1 MLEHTL
7 FLLSDE
13 IIDIINFAGV
23 LIASLCSILAI
34 YITNKKQK
42 EMDEF
47 HRRISPSVGIY
58 LNRTYKFPLDAVKK
72 NGGSVVLRTINFNDL
87 LQQSSIA
94 VYVANYSEFRLID
107 PHFTITILYSASSEV
122 SGVENEVE
130 KFAISV
136 INQESIIIPVI
147 FKNGMCSFN
156 LAIEYKTEAGEKLKY
171 LMIYDHNTNKKT
183 GKLYLWRR
191 RKYVLIDEIISTESL
206 VKNESFVER
215 IERRKEETSV
225 TRGDT
230 GVAGKTGGPTS
241 SATTNKRITFGK
253 EKK

>member
-1 MLEHTL
+1 MFNQIK

-13 IIDIINFAGV
+13 LIDIINFAGV

-42 EMDEF
+42 ELDEY

-58 LNRTYKFPLDAVKK
+58 LNRTYKFPLEAVRK

-94 VYVANYSEFRLID
+94 VYVANYSEFRMID
-107 PHFTITILYSASSEV
+107 PHFTVNILYSAMVNQGSTLQNESE
-122 SGVENEVE
+122 S
-130 KFAISV
+130 FAISL
-136 INQESIIIPVI
+136 INQESVIIPIV
-147 FKNGMCSFN
+147 FKNGMCSFD

-171 LMIYDHNTNKKT
+171 VMKYDHNTNKKT

-191 RKYVLIDEIISTESL
+191 RRYVLIDEIISTESL
-206 VKNESFVER
+206 VKNESFIER

-225 TRGDT
+225 TTGDT
-230 GVAGKTGGPTS
+230 GVAGKIGPTS
-241 SATTNKRITFGK
+241 TATNKRITFGK